1 MLPHRLRAQRGAP
14 SNGRKQQRG
23 APPRAAGPA
32 PPAPQRPAYLLL
44 FLLLLLL
51 LALLAFFL
59 RHRPATAA
67 PLRGAPP
74 PAGHLCAPTDWA
86 TAPAVA
92 TPEVWLQSRVYSG
105 ETLLDFSLAL
115 PPKAASFVT
124 QLMAASGMWAP
135 VETRIFLAV
144 LTSPKVRH
152 FAPLVVDVGANLGY
166 FSQLALSLGY
176 KVLAVE
182 PQARAQPYLAATT
195 ARNGNGA
202 RLTLFA
208 CALGGVRG
216 VAAMGDTAR
225 WEVPRVEHV
234 VPLEAP
240 AVADAGGGGGEG
252 GGAASR
258 NATVP
263 MVLLSDLV
271 PPGAAIALLKVDTE
285 GWERGVFAGAPPEL
299 LARVRNV
306 VVEIKT
312 TEARATLQ
320 ALLGAAGFTCVQYQE
335 QYAELT
341 PGVAFMDLEG
351 KWLDTRLPRKALLE
365 AVSSHLI
372 RPCRV
377 EDPEDYWF
385 SREDFPW
392 NCDAVGC

>member
-1 MLPHRLRAQRGAP
+1 MLPRRLRAQRGAL
-14 SNGRKQQRG
+14 SHNRKQQRG
-23 APPRAAGPA
+23 APPRAAAPA
-32 PPAPQRPAYLLL
+32 PPAAQRPA

-51 LALLAFFL
+51 LLLAFFL
-59 RHRPATAA
+59 REKPAAASA

-74 PAGHLCAPTDWA
+74 PAPAGHLCAPTDWS
-86 TAPAVA
+86 TAPVVDP
-92 TPEVWLQSRVYSG
+92 PEVWLQSRVYNG
-105 ETLLDFSLAL
+105 DALLDFSLAL

-124 QLMAASGMWAP
+124 QLMAAPGMWAP
-135 VETRIFLAV
+135 VETQIFLAV

-166 FSQLALSLGY
+166 FSQLALALGY
-176 KVLAVE
+176 EVLAVE

-202 RLTLFA
+202 RLTLYA

-216 VAAMGDTAR
+216 AATMGDTAR

-234 VPLEAP
+234 APLEAP
-240 AVADAGGGGGEG
+240 AVAGGGGEG
-252 GGAASR
+252 ASR

-263 MVLLSDLV
+263 MALLSDLV
-271 PPGAAIALLKVDTE
+271 PPGATVALLKVDTE
-285 GWERGVFAGAPPEL
+285 GFERGVFAGAPPEL

-312 TEARATLQ
+312 GEARAGLQ
-320 ALLGAAGFTCVQYQE
+320 ALLGAAGFTCVQYAE

-341 PGVAFMDLEG
+341 PGVAFLDLEG
-351 KWLDTRLPRKALLE
+351 KWLDTKLPRKALLE
-365 AVSSHLI
+365 SLGSRLI
-372 RPCRV
+372 RPCRL
-377 EDPEDYWF
+377 EDPEDFWF
-385 SREDFPW
+385 SKEDLPW

>member
-1 MLPHRLRAQRGAP
+1 MLPHRLRAQRGAS

-23 APPRAAGPA
+23 APPRAAAGPA
-32 PPAPQRPAYLLL
+32 PPALQRPAFLLL

-51 LALLAFFL
+51 LLLLLALFL
-59 RHRPATAA
+59 RHRPAAT
-67 PLRGAPP
+67 APP
-74 PAGHLCAPTDWA
+74 RGVPPPAPAGHLCAPTDWA

-92 TPEVWLQSRVYSG
+92 PPEVWLQSRVYNG
-105 ETLLDFSLAL
+105 EALLDFSLAL

-176 KVLAVE
+176 EVLAVE

-225 WEVPRVEHV
+225 WEVPRVEHM

-240 AVADAGGGGGEG
+240 AVADAGGGGGGE
-252 GGAASR
+252 AT

-312 TEARATLQ
+312 SEARTTLQ

-335 QYAELT
+335 QYAEMT

-392 NCDAVGC
+392 NCDSVGC